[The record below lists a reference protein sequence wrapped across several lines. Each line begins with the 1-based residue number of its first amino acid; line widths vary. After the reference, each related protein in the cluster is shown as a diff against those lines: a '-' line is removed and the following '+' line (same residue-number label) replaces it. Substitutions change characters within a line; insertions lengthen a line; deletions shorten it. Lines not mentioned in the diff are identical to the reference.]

1 MPTVTWD
8 SVNKGS
14 NVTLS
19 NGNLTA
25 TTPNYNNT
33 VRATISRN
41 SGKWYWE
48 IKCDSLSNGFIG
60 IVNNTAG
67 VGRTYDN
74 VNAMY
79 YYSLNGNKYN
89 RTASTYGVA
98 YSAGDIISILLDLDN
113 GTIEF
118 WKNGISQGV
127 AFTNVKS
134 LGDVYP
140 AITSGSS
147 TLGGTFTANFG
158 ASPFIYNIPKGYYSY
173 DGNQH
178 GIVDKILILSNNV
191 YKKWDTTVSSWVDA
205 TSNPPTE
212 TDFLNGIDSSVL
224 PSIPKSAWHQ
234 LYQLG
239 NSFDVLYYTDDPN
252 KTSANLEI
260 TANYS
265 PLDELNDDF
274 EVVTWTDEDRNDIER
289 KINMTALPK
298 GQLIV
303 PVADIKTYGDLNSIV
318 VNKITQ
324 TGLSDGII
332 RLLISFDNGITWKS
346 NDGTN
351 WIVVNKDDIN
361 DVINNGLTLD
371 VLSTLTSDDF
381 ESQFINE
388 YIKIAYYIEENIR
401 GTDIAQIDSVQF
413 ENKIPTETTEVND
426 MALYILNTKS
436 TINVTFEANHLEGEI
451 VDADSGR
458 VQYRIILNGKPY
470 YPADGS
476 FTPLQP
482 SPVAINIKLQN
493 DEILIGQNNTLRIEF
508 QDYWGHADYW
518 EAQFV
523 GTYAG
528 LMFSDPNGNYYTTD
542 LGQLLKYLDFG
553 VLIAG
558 QTSLE
563 NEIVL
568 TNKYGYPVQNLK
580 VKAINIMKD
589 NGIRLEL
596 SKTNTPFIA
605 EEELTFDQI
614 LNHDEMVK
622 FYVRL
627 ATDIT
632 ATPVSSG
639 VLEIRANAQKA

>member
-1 MPTVTWD
+1 MPNDKVLVKSGIEYKKYDDTTSSWITVT
-8 SVNKGS
+8 
-14 NVTLS
+14 T
-19 NGNLTA
+19 
-25 TTPNYNNT
+25 TTP
-33 VRATISRN
+33 
-41 SGKWYWE
+41 
-48 IKCDSLSNGFIG
+48 
-60 IVNNTAG
+60 
-67 VGRTYDN
+67 
-74 VNAMY
+74 
-79 YYSLNGNKYN
+79 
-89 RTASTYGVA
+89 
-98 YSAGDIISILLDLDN
+98 
-113 GTIEF
+113 
-118 WKNGISQGV
+118 
-127 AFTNVKS
+127 
-134 LGDVYP
+134 
-140 AITSGSS
+140 
-147 TLGGTFTANFG
+147 
-158 ASPFIYNIPKGYYSY
+158 
-173 DGNQH
+173 
-178 GIVDKILILSNNV
+178 
-191 YKKWDTTVSSWVDA
+191 
-205 TSNPPTE
+205 TE
-212 TDFLNGIDSSVL
+212 VDFLNGMDISDL
-224 PSIPKSAWHQ
+224 KSIPESAWQ
-234 LYQLG
+234 QLSGDVEILYYTDDPTKTETEFIIDTNEFTLADELGGNISIIEYTDNLYQTESTVTLETEPFTFYDEMG
-239 NSFDVLYYTDDPN
+239 DSFDVLYYTDDPN

-265 PLDELNDDF
+265 PLDELNNDF

-332 RLLISFDNGITWKS
+332 RLLLSFDNGITWKS
-346 NDGTN
+346 NDGAN

-371 VLSTLTSDDF
+371 VLLTLTSDDF
-381 ESQFINE
+381 ESQFISE

-401 GTDIAQIDSVQF
+401 GTDIAQISSVQF
-413 ENKIPTETTEVND
+413 NTKIPTETTEIND
-426 MALYILNTKS
+426 VALYILNTKS

-508 QDYWGHADYW
+508 QDYWGRADYW

-596 SKTNTPFIA
+596 SKTNTPFVA